1 MASNATRR
9 RIELYPHQ
17 HDFVAC
23 GDRFAAFIAGI
34 GSGKSYAG
42 AVKMLYRASQ
52 RPSLSM
58 VTAPTYPMLRDATLR
73 VFFDVAGDAVTDYQ
87 KSEMLVTLTN
97 GSEILFRSTDNPDRL
112 RGPSL
117 SNWWGDEA
125 ALYDRA
131 VWPVM
136 LGRLREGGRAGHA
149 WLTSTP
155 KGRNW
160 LYERQGEMT
169 LFRAHTADNPYLD
182 SGFVASLA
190 ATYTG
195 LFARQELEGEFVT
208 FEGLVYED
216 FDRGKHVVERG
227 GPWARV
233 ILACDE
239 GYTNPA
245 VMLVIGADHD
255 GRLHVLDEFY
265 RRRVL
270 QGDVVAAAT
279 RLCHQYRIG
288 EIVVDPS
295 AAGLIAEMR
304 ADGLA
309 VQEARNAV
317 FDGIQRVKQAL
328 ACAGDGR
335 PRLTI
340 SPSCANTLAE
350 MESYVW
356 KDGRDGVRD
365 EPEKVNDHAMD
376 ALRYGVMYLHDTA
389 QPRRRTRRA
398 A

>member
-195 LFARQELEGEFVT
+195 LFARQELDGEFVT
-208 FEGLVYED
+208 YEGLVYDD
-216 FDRGKHVVERG
+216 FDRARHVTRLT
-227 GPWARV
+227 GPWVRA

-245 VMLVIGADHD
+245 VMLVIGADSD
-255 GRLHVLDEFY
+255 GRLHVMEEY
-265 RRRVL
+265 YQRRQL
-270 QGDVVAAAT
+270 QGVVVTAAVDMC
-279 RLCHQYRIG
+279 RQHNVR
-288 EIVVDPS
+288 EVVVDPS

-304 ADGLA
+304 SVGLA
-309 VQEARNAV
+309 VYEADNAV
-317 FDGIQRVKQAL
+317 FPGIQRVKNAL
-328 ACAGDGR
+328 AVAGDGR

-340 SPSCANTLAE
+340 DPACVNTLAE
-350 MESYVW
+350 FESYVW
-356 KDGRDGVRD
+356 MEGRSGVKDT
-365 EPEKVNDHAMD
+365 PEKTNDHAMD
-376 ALRYGVMYLHDTA
+376 ALRYGVACLA
-389 QPRRRTRRA
+389 SSRPQSRTRRA